1 MSSRPDDNTVGPW
14 ARDKLDSLGQYLDFF
29 TKVLKN
35 QRHWCKGTIYVD
47 AFAGPGRSK
56 VRTKP
61 TDPMGG
67 LLADLGAEREIE
79 VDSEAAEFIA
89 GSPRR
94 ALEIANPFDEYAF
107 IERDPARI
115 AELENLRAEFG
126 KRHRIDIRRG
136 DASTEIE
143 GLLQGNL
150 GRPSY
155 KAVVFLD
162 PFGMNVPWS
171 TIEHLAATRNVEVM
185 INFALGMAIQRL
197 LVRTGDINPGW
208 RTALDT
214 YFGSSDWYAQ
224 TYGQVDD
231 LLGRRVVKFPDAGTR
246 LLTWYRGRLKAI
258 FGHVSPARLIR
269 NTKGGHLYYLV
280 WAGTHSKG
288 LEGARYILSRG
299 DKV

>member
-1 MSSRPDDNTVGPW
+1 MSRRLDDNTVGPW

-35 QRHWCKGTIYVD
+35 QRDWCKGTIYVD
-47 AFAGPGRSK
+47 AFAGSGQSR
-56 VRTKP
+56 VRTKS

-67 LLADLGAEREIE
+67 LLADLGVEKDVE
-79 VDSEAAEFIA
+79 VDADAAEFIA

-94 ALEIANPFDEYAF
+94 ALEITNPFDQYVF

-115 AELENLRAEFG
+115 AELEKLKVEFG
-126 KRHRIDIRRG
+126 YPHRIDIRAG
-136 DASTEIE
+136 DAKTEIE

-150 GRPSY
+150 GRPGY

-162 PFGMNVPWS
+162 PFGMQVPWS
-171 TIEHLAATRNVEVM
+171 TIERLGATRNVEVV

-197 LVRTGDINPGW
+197 LVRSGDIPTGW
-208 RTALDT
+208 RSALDT
-214 YFGSSDWYAQ
+214 YFGSPDWYVQ
-224 TYGQVDD
+224 TYDQVDD
-231 LLGRRVVKFPDAGTR
+231 LLGRRVVKFVNAGSR
-246 LLTWYRGRLKAI
+246 LLNWYRERLKAS
-258 FGHVSPARLIR
+258 FGRVSPARLIR

>member
-1 MSSRPDDNTVGPW
+1 MSRRPDNNTVGPW
-14 ARDKLDSLGQYLDFF
+14 AQDKLDSLGQYLDFF

-47 AFAGPGRSK
+47 AFAGSGRSK
-56 VRTKP
+56 VRTKAS
-61 TDPMGG
+61 DPLGG
-67 LLADLGAEREIE
+67 LLAELGAEKDID
-79 VDSEAAEFIA
+79 VDAAAAQFIA

-115 AELENLRAEFG
+115 AQLENLKVEFG
-126 KRHRIDIRRG
+126 NRYRIDIRRG
-136 DASTEIE
+136 DATTEIE

-150 GRPSY
+150 GRPGY

-162 PFGMNVPWS
+162 PFGMHVPWS
-171 TIEHLAATRNVEVM
+171 IIERLARTRNVEVV

-197 LVRTGDINPGW
+197 LVRTGDITPGW

-214 YFGSSDWYAQ
+214 YFGSPDWYAQ
-224 TYGQVDD
+224 TYHRVED
-231 LLGRRVVKFPDAGTR
+231 LLGRRVVKRVDAGPR
-246 LLTWYRGRLKAI
+246 LLNWYRGRLKAS

-280 WAGTHSKG
+280 WAGTHPKG
-288 LEGARYILSRG
+288 LEGAQYILNRG
-299 DKV
+299 DKI